1 MRENPGNSRKEP
13 VRVRPKCS
21 KTNHKIYL
29 QITVDIIGFGSEE
42 ERKPVVV
49 ESQGS
54 IQDGRGAS
62 RLKRYGYPES
72 TSIGG
77 WKKSVKVAA
86 FRRLARLKPRHGS
99 CRFSVRTA
107 S

>member
-42 ERKPVVV
+42 EQKPVVV
-49 ESQGS
+49 ESQGLT
-54 IQDGRGAS
+54 QDGCGAS
-62 RLKRYGYPES
+62 RLKRYGYKTDRSFAPVVLLEGL
-72 TSIGG
+72 IE
-77 WKKSVKVAA
+77 
-86 FRRLARLKPRHGS
+86 RIRI
-99 CRFSVRTA
+99 
-107 S
+107 